1 MTIQRMLAKTACLLP
16 LCVLFTLSAFSQTK
30 TITGK
35 ILDDKGAPV
44 QGATITARGTKA
56 GASTGADGT
65 YRITIPST
73 ARTLVFSSVG
83 FAQQDIAIGDKT
95 SIDVS
100 LVASTSNLNE
110 VVVIGYGT
118 ARRKDLTGSATTV
131 SAKNFNQ
138 TPAATPDQLLQGKV
152 AGLEVT
158 VSSGQPG
165 AATIVK
171 IRGNNSI
178 RANTNPLYVIDGVP
192 LDGRSARPTFS
203 TAGFAAGTDSKQTTS
218 VSGVGNIPDA
228 NPLTYLDGSDIESIS
243 VLKDASASAIY
254 GSRGANGVILITTRS
269 GASGPLRIDAAA
281 NWSVPQLMKQPT
293 VLNASEY
300 RAALAKYGAASDSG
314 ASYTP
319 FNQIIQHKLSQNYS
333 IGISGGN
340 SEGNRYRA
348 SFIAS
353 STPGLIRKSG
363 LDKYIANFN
372 ATNRLLDKKLTIT
385 YGITAANVNEQIA
398 PVSNNAGSTGSII
411 SNALQWNPTLVMKH
425 GPLGYVNNPNG
436 QVNPLAFSDG
446 YNDFANVTTLLGNFT
461 AAYKILPG
469 LEYKFLYGANYSTGT
484 RKEELMGWVGGT
496 GGTNVPDTTGK
507 GGNAAVGQAQL
518 FSQTITHTLTYTTKI
533 HEDLNL
539 TALAGYEYW
548 TTSYKTQYNS
558 IYGFD
563 YNNVV
568 TKLIPLHLYDNM
580 QDGNLKNAFTYSS
593 NDPTSDLQS
602 YFARVQLN
610 YKEKYSLTASFR
622 ADGSSKFGTNNKY
635 AYFPAVSAKWN
646 ISDEDFLK
654 GSTVVSS
661 LALRVGWGKTGNQEF
676 PAGAAQDRYQYTS
689 NGSLSVVNFANP
701 NLKWETIT
709 ASNAGIDFGFI
720 GGRINGSIEVFT
732 KKTTNPLFP
741 GTFAT
746 PAPAGTY
753 YQNLPGYIT
762 NKGGELA
769 LNATIVQTKDWLWSI
784 GGTLEYVKNKFTYP
798 AAGTAPLVL
807 TGQLNGKG
815 TSATYVQSIANGQ
828 PIDVF
833 FLRQFHG
840 FDQNGFA
847 QVDGAASYA
856 GDPNPR
862 YIVGLTSELDYK
874 QLSLVLNMHGA
885 YDYMIYNNTLQSVI
899 GLSFIGNGSNISKT
913 LIGTTENTSN
923 PVSASTR
930 YISSGNYMKMGNAT
944 IRYKVGD
951 VGRYLKGI
959 NVYFTGNNLF
969 VITKYKGFDPEVNTS
984 TTDINSTGIPSRGI
998 DYISYPSVRT
1008 FTLGVNFSLY

>member
-1 MTIQRMLAKTACLLP
+1 MTIQRTLARSASLLL

-35 ILDDKGAPV
+35 VLDDKGAPI
-44 QGATITARGTKA
+44 QGATITVRGTKA

-65 YRITIPST
+65 YHITVPNSGKYL
-73 ARTLVFSSVG
+73 LVSSVG
-83 FAQQDIAIGDKT
+83 FTQQEISIGDKT
-95 SIDVS
+95 TIDVL
-100 LVASTSNLNE
+100 LVSATTNLNE

-138 TPAATPDQLLQGKV
+138 VPAATPDQLLQGKV

-158 VSSGQPG
+158 VSNGQPG

-178 RANTNPLYVIDGVP
+178 RSNTNPLYVIDGVP

-203 TAGFAAGTDSKQTTS
+203 NTTGLPGTPGST

-228 NPLTYLDGSDIESIS
+228 NPLTYLNGSDIESIS

-254 GSRGANGVILITTRS
+254 GSRGANGVILITTRT
-269 GASGPLRIDAAA
+269 GVSGPLRVEAGASI
-281 NWSVPQLMKQPT
+281 SLPGLMKQPT
-293 VLNASEY
+293 VLNASQY
-300 RAALAKYGAASDSG
+300 RTELAKYGAASDSG

-319 FNQIIQHKLSQNYS
+319 FNEIIHHKLSQNYS
-333 IGISGGN
+333 IAISGGN
-340 SEGNRYRA
+340 SENNRYRA
-348 SFIAS
+348 SFLAS
-353 STPGLIRKSG
+353 STPGLILKSG

-372 ATNRLLDKKLTIT
+372 GSNRLLDKRLTLS
-385 YGITAANVNEQIA
+385 YGVTVANVNEQIA
-398 PVSNNAGSTGSII
+398 PVSSNAGSTGSII

-425 GPLGYVNNPNG
+425 SALNYTVNPNG

-446 YNDFANVTTLLGNFT
+446 YNDYANVTTLLGNFT
-461 AAYKILPG
+461 AGYKILPG

-484 RKEELMGWVGGT
+484 RKNELLGWVSGTGGNNVPDATTGLGGEAAVGGT
-496 GGTNVPDTTGK
+496 
-507 GGNAAVGQAQL
+507 QL
-518 FSQTITHTLTYTTKI
+518 FSQTLTHTLTYTKSFN
-533 HEDLNL
+533 DLNFV
-539 TALAGYEYW
+539 ALGGYEYY
-548 TTSYKTQYNS
+548 TTSYKTQFTS
-558 IYGFD
+558 TYGFD
-563 YNNVV
+563 YNNN
-568 TKLIPLHLYDNM
+568 LSHLLPIHLYDNM
-580 QDGNLKNAFTYSS
+580 QDGLQKNLTTNSS
-593 NDPTSDLQS
+593 NDPTADLQS
-602 YFARVQLN
+602 YFARVQFN

-622 ADGSSKFGTNNKY
+622 ADGSSKFGSNNRY
-635 AYFPAVSAKWN
+635 AYFPALSGRWN
-646 ISDEDFLK
+646 ISDENFLK
-654 GSTVVSS
+654 DSKVLST

-689 NGSLSVVNFANP
+689 SGNLSVINFANP

-709 ASNAGIDFGFI
+709 ASNAGLDFGFLK
-720 GGRINGSIEVFT
+720 GRLTGSIEFFS
-732 KKTTNPLFP
+732 KKTTNPIFP
-741 GTFAT
+741 GTYPT

-769 LNATIVQTKDWLWSI
+769 LNAVIIQTKDLYWSI
-784 GGTLEYVKNKFTYP
+784 GGTLEYVKNKFVYP

-807 TGQLNGKG
+807 AGQLNGKG
-815 TSATYVQSIANGQ
+815 TSATYVQAIANGQ

-833 FLRQFHG
+833 FLRKFHG

-847 QVDGAASYA
+847 ITDGAASYA
-856 GDPNPR
+856 GDPNPK
-862 YIVGLTSELDYK
+862 YIVGLSTELDYK
-874 QLSLVLNMHGA
+874 AFALTINMHGA
-885 YDYMIYNNTLQSVI
+885 FDYQIYNNTLQSVI

-913 LIGTTENTSN
+913 LIGTQENTAN

-930 YISSGNYMKMGNAT
+930 YLSSGNYMKLGNAT
-944 IRYKVGD
+944 LRYKLGD
-951 VGRYLKGI
+951 VGKFAKNI
-959 NVYFTGNNLF
+959 SVYFSGSNLF

-984 TTDINSTGIPSRGI
+984 TLDINSTGIPSRGI
-998 DYISYPSVRT
+998 DYISYPTVRN

>member
-1 MTIQRMLAKTACLLP
+1 MTIQRMLAKAACLLL
-16 LCVLFTLSAFSQTK
+16 LCVLFTLSAFSQTR

-35 ILDDKGAPV
+35 VLDDKGAPLS
-44 QGATITARGTKA
+44 GATVTAKGTKA
-56 GASTGADGT
+56 GASTSADGT
-65 YRITIPST
+65 YKITVPPT
-73 ARTLVFSSVG
+73 ARTLVISSVG
-83 FAQQDIAIGDKT
+83 FAQQDIPIGDRT

-118 ARRKDLTGSATTV
+118 ARRKDLTGSSTTV

-138 TPAATPDQLLQGKV
+138 VPAATPDQLLQGKV

-203 TAGFAAGTDSKQTTS
+203 TAGFKAGTDAKQTTS
-218 VSGVGNIPDA
+218 VSGVGNSPDA
-228 NPLTYLDGSDIESIS
+228 NPLTYLNGSDIESIS
-243 VLKDASASAIY
+243 ILKDASASAIY

-269 GASGPLRIDAAA
+269 GTSGPLRIDAAA
-281 NWSVPQLMKQPT
+281 SMSFQGLMKQPT
-293 VLNASEY
+293 VLNASQY
-300 RAALAKYGAASDSG
+300 RAALAKYGAKSDSG

-319 FNQIIQHKLSQNYS
+319 FNEIIQHKLSQNYS

-340 SEGNRYRA
+340 SENNRYRA
-348 SFIAS
+348 SFLAS

-372 ATNRLLDKKLTIT
+372 GTNKLLDKKLTLSF
-385 YGITAANVNEQIA
+385 GITAANVNEQIA

-411 SNALQWNPTLVMKH
+411 SNALQWNPTLLMKH
-425 GPLGYVNNPNG
+425 GPLQYTSNPNG
-436 QVNPLAFSDG
+436 QVNPLSFSDG
-446 YNDFANVTTLLGNFT
+446 YNDFANVTTLLGNFS
-461 AAYKILPG
+461 AAYKIIPG
-469 LEYKFLYGANYSTGT
+469 LEYKFLYGANYSTGN
-484 RKEELMGWVGGT
+484 RKEELMGWVQGT
-496 GGTNVPDTTGK
+496 GGTNIPDATGK
-507 GGNAAVGQAQL
+507 GGNAAVGAAQL
-518 FSQTITHTLTYTTKI
+518 FSQTITHTLTYDTKI

-539 TALAGYEYW
+539 TALVGYEYY
-548 TTSYKTQYNS
+548 TTSYKTQFNS

-563 YNNVV
+563 YNNNV
-568 TKLIPLHLYDNM
+568 TKLIPIHLYDNM

-593 NDPTSDLQS
+593 NDPTVDLQS
-602 YFARVQLN
+602 YFGRVMLN
-610 YKEKYSLTASFR
+610 YKDKYSLSASFR
-622 ADGSSKFGTNNKY
+622 ADGSSKFGSNNRY

-646 ISDEDFLK
+646 INDEEFLK
-654 GSTVVSS
+654 GSSVVSN

-676 PAGAAQDRYQYTS
+676 PAGAAQDRYQYTG
-689 NGSLSVVNFANP
+689 NGSLSVINFANP
-701 NLKWETIT
+701 DLKWETVT
-709 ASNAGIDFGFI
+709 ASNAGIDFGFFQ
-720 GGRINGSIEVFT
+720 GRLTGSLEVFS
-732 KKTTNPLFP
+732 KKTTDPLFP
-741 GTFAT
+741 ATLAQPGNGGTI
-746 PAPAGTY
+746 Y
-753 YQNLPGYIT
+753 RNLPGYIT

-769 LNATIVQTKDWLWSI
+769 LNGVIIQTKDWYWSV
-784 GGTLEYVKNKFTYP
+784 GGTMEYVKNKFTYP
-798 AAGTAPLVL
+798 QAGTAPLTL

-815 TSATYVQSIANGQ
+815 TSATFVQAIANGQ
-828 PIDVF
+828 PIDVY

-847 QVDGAASYA
+847 LTDGAASYA
-856 GDPNPR
+856 GDPNPK
-862 YIVGLTSELDYK
+862 YIVGLNTELDYK
-874 QLSLVLNMHGA
+874 KFTLTINMHGA
-885 YDYMIYNNTLQSVI
+885 YDYLLYNNTLQSVI

-913 LIGTTENTSN
+913 LIGTTENTAN

-930 YISSGNYMKMGNAT
+930 YLSSGNYMKLGNAT
-944 IRYKVGD
+944 IRYKLGD
-951 VGRYLKGI
+951 LGKYIKGA
-959 NVYFTGNNLF
+959 NVYFSGSNLF
-969 VITKYKGFDPEVNTS
+969 VITKYKGFDPEVSVS

-998 DYISYPSVRT
+998 DYISYPSVRQ